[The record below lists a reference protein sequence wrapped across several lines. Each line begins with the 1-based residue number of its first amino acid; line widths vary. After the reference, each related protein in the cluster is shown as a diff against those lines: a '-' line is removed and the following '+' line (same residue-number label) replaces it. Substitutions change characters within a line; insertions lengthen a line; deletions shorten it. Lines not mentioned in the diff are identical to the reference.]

1 LGGFGVGASGVVVVV
16 MNGGGGGDG
25 VKMARGVSSKGGW
38 LGDFRKV
45 VSCRLWK
52 KGWWFEG

>member
-1 LGGFGVGASGVVVVV
+1 MSFWCC
-16 MNGGGGGDG
+16 GGGGDG

-38 LGDFRKV
+38 LRDFRKV

-52 KGWWFEG
+52 KGWEGGGGFEG